1 MRVINFGSLNID
13 HVYSVERF
21 VQSGETLASSDYQQF
36 FGGKGLNQSI
46 ALARAGVQVMH
57 AGSVGSDGHNLIS
70 TLADNGVD
78 VSLVNEVDGASGHA
92 VIQVDK
98 TGENCIMLFG
108 GANQRT
114 QEQSIFHALDQAQKG
129 DILLLQNEINHLPLI
144 IESASDRKIPIVFNP
159 APMSDAVLN
168 YPLDKV
174 DYLIFNQT
182 EGEAL
187 ASQRGTDNIL
197 HRLRQEYHRCKLV
210 LTLGSEGVI
219 YQHGEQKIRVDA
231 VPTQAVDTTAA
242 GDTFIGYF
250 LAALSS
256 GGDIDRCLQVA
267 CKASSICIQTAGA
280 ANSIPYREQLGL
292 IF

>member
-1 MRVINFGSLNID
+1 
-13 HVYSVERF
+13 
-21 VQSGETLASSDYQQF
+21 
-36 FGGKGLNQSI
+36 
-46 ALARAGVQVMH
+46 
-57 AGSVGSDGHNLIS
+57 
-70 TLADNGVD
+70 
-78 VSLVNEVDGASGHA
+78 
-92 VIQVDK
+92 
-98 TGENCIMLFG
+98 
-108 GANQRT
+108 
-114 QEQSIFHALDQAQKG
+114 
-129 DILLLQNEINHLPLI
+129 
-144 IESASDRKIPIVFNP
+144 
-159 APMSDAVLN
+159 MSDAVLN

-197 HRLRQEYHRCKLV
+197 HRLRQEHHRCKLV

-256 GGDIDRCLQVA
+256 GGDIDHCLQVA

>member
-1 MRVINFGSLNID
+1 
-13 HVYSVERF
+13 
-21 VQSGETLASSDYQQF
+21 
-36 FGGKGLNQSI
+36 
-46 ALARAGVQVMH
+46 
-57 AGSVGSDGHNLIS
+57 
-70 TLADNGVD
+70 
-78 VSLVNEVDGASGHA
+78 
-92 VIQVDK
+92 
-98 TGENCIMLFG
+98 MLFG
-108 GANQRT
+108 GANQRN
-114 QEQSIFHALDQAQKG
+114 QEQSISHALDQAQNG
-129 DILLLQNEINHLPLI
+129 DILLLQNEINHLHLI

-219 YQHGEQKIRVDA
+219 YQHGEQKTRVDA

-256 GGDIDRCLQVA
+256 GGDIDHCLQVA